1 MKAAMTP
8 STDTA
13 RTADTSDSSKI
24 ASLIAP
30 SGRLRAAINVGNP
43 VLAHKRAD
51 GSAAGVSVDLAARM
65 AAQLGLPLELQLFE
79 AAAHSVDAVTQGQ
92 ADVGFFAVDPVRG
105 AGIGF
110 SAPYVLIEGAY
121 MVRSDSP
128 LSDNAQVD
136 VAAHEVVVG
145 QGSAYDLY
153 LTRALKNARIL
164 RAPTSPA
171 VVDVFLQPQ
180 GDVAAGVKV
189 QLEAA
194 VASHPG
200 LRLLPGHFMLIQQAM
215 GLPKT
220 RGEAALQWLSAFVE
234 AAKASGFVAQALA
247 QHQVQGAV
255 VAPGVQP

>member
-1 MKAAMTP
+1 MTP

-13 RTADTSDSSKI
+13 NTLDSTKI

-65 AAQLGLPLELQLFE
+65 AAQLGLPLDLQLFE

-121 MVRSDSP
+121 MVRSDSA
-128 LSDNAQVD
+128 LSDNTQVD

-153 LTRALKNARIL
+153 LTRALKHARIL

-171 VVDVFLQPQ
+171 VVDVFLQPS

-194 VASHPG
+194 VASHAG

-215 GLPKT
+215 GLPKS
-220 RGEAALQWLSAFVE
+220 RGEAAIQWLAAFVE
-234 AAKASGFVAQALA
+234 DAKASGFVAQALA
-247 QHQVQGAV
+247 QHQVPGAV